1 MKLQDK
7 INKLEEVVN
16 TYDVAL
22 SSISGTISACLSED
36 EISDWQ
42 ARSILRC
49 LLATA
54 AYYADINRGELGA
67 LDD

>member
-7 INKLEEVVN
+7 IEKLEEVAN
-16 TYDVAL
+16 TYDMAL
-22 SSISGTISACLSED
+22 SSISGTVSACLNED

-49 LLATA
+49 ILATA
-54 AYYADINRGELGA
+54 AYYADINRAELGK